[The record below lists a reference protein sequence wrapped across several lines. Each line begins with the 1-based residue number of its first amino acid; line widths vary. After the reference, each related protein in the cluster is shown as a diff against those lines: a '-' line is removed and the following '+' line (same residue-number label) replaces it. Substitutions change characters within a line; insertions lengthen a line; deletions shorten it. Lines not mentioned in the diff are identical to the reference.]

1 MESKYSVIVYIL
13 IHLIVASIFLVT
25 DCARKPQGKEETIR
39 GTVTAYEVDDEG
51 NAISVAISVEIAI
64 EDTTELELEETT
76 EDYAVGETEKG
87 LELLELVDQY
97 VEATGRIETDKHG
110 RKKIFVESYMLI
122 NVE

>member
-1 MESKYSVIVYIL
+1 MKSKNSLIAYIL
-13 IHLIVASIFLVT
+13 ILLIVVPFFLVT

-64 EDTTELELEETT
+64 EDTTELELEEMT
-76 EDYAVGETEKG
+76 EDYTVGETEKG

-110 RKKIFVESYMLI
+110 RKTILVENYMLI
-122 NVE
+122 DVE